1 MDESIKNIL
10 DVFNQEHL
18 REYPRDVLDL
28 ALERQTEL
36 TPYLLRILEDV
47 LADPEAHAESQW
59 SYGPIF
65 AMQLLAHFENHDAH
79 ETIVTVMSLPRKVL
93 DPIYGDMITEDFSR
107 VLYQTCGRRY
117 DKIKG
122 LVLNSAADDFARG
135 SAMKALVLGVQFG
148 DLPRR
153 ETMDFFE
160 GLFGGSEAEDS
171 SHFWDEAASCVHDL
185 YPEELM
191 EIITDAYDRELIWPG
206 YMGIES
212 FEEALSQDKNAF
224 LQKRKTYLE
233 MDFRN
238 DFHGYMSW
246 WVAFDESHADASEI
260 GRNGF
265 SDERPAI
272 EPKKRGTKKKKA
284 KRKQAKTSRKKNR
297 RR

>member
-1 MDESIKNIL
+1 MGRNQNIL
-10 DVFNQEHL
+10 DIFSQEHL

-28 ALERQTEL
+28 ALERETEL
-36 TPYLLRILEDV
+36 TPYLLRILGDV
-47 LADPEAHAESQW
+47 LADPEAHADCQW

-65 AMQLLAHFENHDAH
+65 AMQLLAYFENHDAH
-79 ETIVTVMSLPRKVL
+79 ETIVKVMSLSREVL

-107 VLYQTCGRRY
+107 FLYQTCGGHY

-122 LVLNSAADDFARG
+122 LVLNRDADDYARG

-160 GLFGGSEAEDS
+160 GLFGGSEAEYP
-171 SHFWDEAASCVHDL
+171 SHFWGGAAFCVHDL

-191 EIITDAYDRELIWPG
+191 EIITDAYDRELIWSG
-206 YMGIES
+206 YIGIES
-212 FEEALSQDKNAF
+212 FEEALLQDKNAF

-233 MDFRN
+233 MDFRD

-246 WVAFDESHADASEI
+246 WAAFDENHTDASEI

-265 SDERPAI
+265 SDERSTI
-272 EPKKRGTKKKKA
+272 ESKKRGTKKKKA
-284 KRKQAKTSRKKNR
+284 SRKQAKASRKKNR